1 MPSAHKRSVTTIH
14 DDLVS
19 SVNPEIAVV
28 GQAVPKRVP
37 NGRKAPGLPRM
48 VAGFV
53 FIRPD
58 QPGQVLVGVRRRET
72 NRRHPGVISVPTIR
86 IPQMLSRG
94 LRVNPNHGKSQRF
107 LTSSGTFGQPGSTE
121 SAAGLLVELVLAK
134 KLIDGAILD
143 QGLVS
148 GRCALRLALRQDV
161 NDPGG
166 VDGCIED
173 TLMLTVVV
181 SWDRG
186 IDHLP
191 AKSGSYSPLA
201 WVPATELITSWDL
214 HDGMRLFPDA
224 DPFEICIRGLCVLSA
239 VEVLSDSQLLEL

>member
-1 MPSAHKRSVTTIH
+1 MPFAQGRLKAKIAQDRDIPGDPAIQTLRQTPPE
-14 DDLVS
+14 LVAAKQKGS
-19 SVNPEIAVV
+19 GSLRI
-28 GQAVPKRVP
+28 
-37 NGRKAPGLPRM
+37 

-53 FIRPD
+53 FIRPGL
-58 QPGQVLVGVRRRET
+58 PVHVLVGVRRRDT

-86 IPQMLSRG
+86 IPELLASG
-94 LRVNPNHGKSQRF
+94 LRIDSHGRKSQRF
-107 LTSSGTFGQPGSTE
+107 LTAGGTFGQPGSTE

-161 NDPGG
+161 DDPGG

-173 TLMLTVVV
+173 TLMLTVVAR
-181 SWDRG
+181 WDKG

-191 AKSGSYSPLA
+191 TASGSYSRLE
-201 WVPATELITSWDL
+201 WVPATELMTSWDV
-214 HDGMRLFPDA
+214 HDGQLLFPDA
-224 DPFEICIRGLCVLSA
+224 DPLEICIRGLCVLSA
-239 VEVLSDSQLLEL
+239 VEVLSDPQLLEL